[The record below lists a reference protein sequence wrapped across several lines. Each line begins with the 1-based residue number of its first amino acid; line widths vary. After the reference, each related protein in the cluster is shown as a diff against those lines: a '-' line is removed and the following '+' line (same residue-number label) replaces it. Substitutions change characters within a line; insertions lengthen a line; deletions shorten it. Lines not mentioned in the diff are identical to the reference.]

1 MNKSKLPAIRMGA
14 KPEGM
19 KFKPSES
26 ARARF
31 DKSISMAAKSNTQ
44 GEIEILG
51 EIGESFW
58 TDNFTTAKM
67 VKDQLKVLA
76 GDPVLVTIN
85 SPGGDAFEGIA
96 IYNLLREYSGKVTV
110 NVIGMAASAASII
123 AMAGDTVKM
132 GEAAFLMI
140 HSAWGVVMGNENDMR
155 EMADVLDAIDQ
166 SVAGVYASRSGLPKA
181 DIIALMKKETWMTA
195 QQAVDQGFAD
205 VAIAEKKA
213 KAAATKSISARAPVV
228 SLGAFAGMA
237 RPAVQM
243 STQSPGAA
251 GIKPKGNI
259 MSKTVAEQISA
270 FEAKRQA
277 SAARMTD
284 IMSAAADKGETLD
297 EAATQEYDTLAGEV
311 KAVDAH
317 IVRLKAHEVTM
328 LATAVPITAAVGADP
343 AAASAARAGVAN
355 SGIISVKANVEK
367 GIAFTRYVKS
377 MIAGMGNPQLAL
389 MHAQS
394 QKGWKDTTPQVEKV
408 LMSAVAGGDTTTAG
422 WASEL
427 VYNENLVNEFIE
439 LLRPQTILGKMT
451 GLTRVPFNVRMGSQT
466 SGSSAN
472 WVGQGKSIPVSKL
485 GTSEVTLGIA
495 KAAGLVVLTEE
506 LVRSSSPAAELLVRN
521 DLIKTIAEFLDV
533 RFIDPNYAGVANV
546 NPASVT
552 YAVGGNQPTGTN
564 YAALST
570 DVQTLFNTF
579 ITNNLDPTGAVWIM
593 PPTRALAISMMM
605 NALSQPYFPGLTMA
619 GGTWFG
625 MPVITSMSANVTASP
640 DAGNLIVLAKQDDI
654 LLADDGQITIDAS
667 REATIEQS
675 DAPVGDAA
683 AGTAQTQN
691 MVSMFQSNAVAIRA
705 IRYINWAKRRTTAVA
720 FIHAALYA

>member
-1 MNKSKLPAIRMGA
+1 MSRPDLPRIRMDA
-14 KPEGM
+14 KPAGL
-19 KFKPSES
+19 KFKPPES
-26 ARARF
+26 AIARWTRMPRAAVKPN
-31 DKSISMAAKSNTQ
+31 DATCAIDVM
-44 GEIEILG
+44 G
-51 EIGESFW
+51 EIGDSGWGAEC
-58 TDNFTTAKM
+58 TTAVM
-67 VKDQLKVLA
+67 VKAQLTAA
-76 GDPVLVTIN
+76 GKAPVLVTIN
-85 SPGGDAFEGIA
+85 SPGGDAFEGVA
-96 IYNLLREYSGKVTV
+96 IYNLLREHPGAVTV
-110 NVIGMAASAASII
+110 HVIGMAASAASIV
-123 AMAGDTVKM
+123 AMAGDRIEM
-132 GEAAFLMI
+132 APGSMLMI
-140 HSAWGVVMGNENDMR
+140 HSAWGLVMGNRNDMR
-155 EMADVLDAIDQ
+155 EFADMLDKIDTA
-166 SVAGVYASRSGLPKA
+166 VAELYASRSGMPVA
-181 DIIALMKKETWMTA
+181 DVLAMMEKETWMTGA
-195 QQAVDQGFAD
+195 EAVSNGFAD

-213 KAAATKSISARAPVV
+213 KATAAQKLFAQVPVV
-228 SLGAFAGMA
+228 LLGASAGTA
-237 RPAVQM
+237 RPGVRM
-243 STQSPGAA
+243 SAHRPGAT
-251 GIKPKGNI
+251 GNPQQGTS
-259 MSKTVAEQISA
+259 MKTTAEQIAS

-284 IMSAAADKGETLD
+284 IMSKAGDEGRTLD
-297 EAATQEYDTLAGEV
+297 ETETQEYDTLAGEV

-328 LATAVPITAAVGADP
+328 LATAKPITAAAGADP
-343 AAASAARAGVAN
+343 ELASAVRAN
-355 SGIISVKANVEK
+355 SRIISVKPNVEK

-377 MIAGMGNPQLAL
+377 MIAGLGNPQLAL
-389 MHAQS
+389 MHALS
-394 QKGWKDTTPQVEKV
+394 QKEWADTTPQVAKV
-408 LMSAVAGGDTTTAG
+408 LMTAVTGGDTTTAG

-451 GLTRVPFNVRMGSQT
+451 GLTKVPFNVRMGSQT
-466 SGSSAN
+466 SGSTAN

-521 DLIKTIAEFLDV
+521 DLIKTIAQFLDV

-546 NPASVT
+546 NPAAIT

-570 DVQTLFNTF
+570 DVQTLFNSF
-579 ITNNLDPTGAVWIM
+579 ITNNLDPTGAIWIM
-593 PPTRALAISMMM
+593 PPTRALAISMMQ
-605 NALSQPYFPGLTMA
+605 NALSQPYFPGLSMN

-625 MPVITSMSANVTASP
+625 LPVITSMSANVTASP

-705 IRYINWAKRRTTAVA
+705 IRFINWAKRRTTAVA